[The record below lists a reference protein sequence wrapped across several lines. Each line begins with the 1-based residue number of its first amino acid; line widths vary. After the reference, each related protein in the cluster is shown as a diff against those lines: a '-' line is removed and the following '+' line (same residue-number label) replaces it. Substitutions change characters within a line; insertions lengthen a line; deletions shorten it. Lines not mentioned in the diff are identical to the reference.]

1 MREAG
6 RLEAIW
12 IKPAHRGPME
22 PARQADLKAGVGIDG
37 NVHRGGRRQVTLISW
52 EAWEEV
58 ARVLDADVAPVTRR
72 ANLLVRGISL
82 AESRQRVIRIGPCR
96 IHIQGETRPCERM
109 DAAHPGLRRV
119 LEKDWRGGAYG
130 GVLDDGE
137 IVVGDPAVWSE

>member
-22 PARQADLKAGVGIDG
+22 PARQADLKAGIGIDG
-37 NVHRGGRRQVTLISW
+37 NVHRGGRRQVTIISW

-58 ARVLDADVAPVTRR
+58 VKDLDAEVDPVTRR
-72 ANLLVRGISL
+72 ANLLVSGVSL
-82 AESRQRVIRIGPCR
+82 AETRLQIIRIGPCR
-96 IHIQGETRPCERM
+96 IRIQGETRPCERM
-109 DAAHPGLRRV
+109 DAAHQGLRKA

-130 GVLDDGE
+130 EVLDDGE
-137 IVVGDPAVWSE
+137 IVVGDPAVWTE